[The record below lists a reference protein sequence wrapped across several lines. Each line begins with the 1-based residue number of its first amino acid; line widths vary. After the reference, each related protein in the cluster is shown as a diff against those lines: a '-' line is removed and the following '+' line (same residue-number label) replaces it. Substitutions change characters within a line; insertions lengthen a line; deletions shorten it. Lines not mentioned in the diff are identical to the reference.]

1 MMSPDKD
8 FTFIVTSLNTSV
20 RKLRKLFGC

>member
-1 MMSPDKD
+1 MSPDKD